1 MSEER
6 YSSGEITSAAESAP
20 QTEPSAN
27 TLIGLIAEIFKT
39 VLLAVL
45 LYFAI
50 SAVTD
55 RVRVENISMQP
66 TLNEGELLVVYK
78 LAYRFGEPHRGDII
92 VFHHNRQPPEDYIK
106 RVIGLPGD
114 RVRVEGGQV
123 YVNDIPLDEPYIA
136 EPPFYTGE
144 WVVPPDSLFVLGD
157 NRNRSSDS
165 RIWGFVPMN
174 DVVGR
179 AVLIYWP
186 PDKIRLLSHADLL
199 AQAAVR

>member
-6 YSSGEITSAAESAP
+6 YSSGEIASAAESAP

-27 TLIGLIAEIFKT
+27 TLVGLIAEIFKT

-165 RIWGFVPMN
+165 RIWGFVPMS

>member
-1 MSEER
+1 MSEEHT
-6 YSSGEITSAAESAP
+6 SSGEFLTSTETTS
-20 QTEPSAN
+20 QTAQPAN
-27 TLIGLIAEIFKT
+27 TLLGMISEVFKT
-39 VLLAVL
+39 ILFAVL

-114 RVRVEGGQV
+114 QVRVENGQV
-123 YVNDIPLDEPYIA
+123 YVNGIALNEPYIA
-136 EPPFYTGE
+136 EAPAYTGVWE
-144 WVVPPDSLFVLGD
+144 VPRDSLFVLGD

-165 RIWGFVPMN
+165 RIWGFVPMS

-186 PDKIRLLSHADLL
+186 PEKIRLLSHADLL
-199 AQAAVR
+199 AQAASP

>member
-1 MSEER
+1 MSEEHT
-6 YSSGEITSAAESAP
+6 SSGEFLTSTEIAS
-20 QTEPSAN
+20 QTAQPAN
-27 TLIGLIAEIFKT
+27 TLFGIISEVFKT
-39 VLLAVL
+39 ILFAVL

-50 SAVTD
+50 SALTD

-78 LAYRFGEPHRGDII
+78 LAYRLGEPHRGDII

-106 RVIGLPGD
+106 RIIGLPGD
-114 RVRVEGGQV
+114 EVRVEGGQV
-123 YVNDIPLDEPYIA
+123 YVNGIALNEPYIA
-136 EPPFYTGE
+136 EPPAYTGVWE
-144 WVVPPDSLFVLGD
+144 VPPDLLFVLGD

-165 RIWGFVPMN
+165 RIWGFVPMS

-186 PDKIRLLSHADLL
+186 PGKIRLLSHADLL
-199 AQAAVR
+199 AQAAP

>member
-1 MSEER
+1 MSEEH
-6 YSSGEITSAAESAP
+6 SPGGDFLTAAETAP
-20 QTEPSAN
+20 QTAQPAN
-27 TLIGLIAEIFKT
+27 TLLGMIGEVFKT
-39 VLLAVL
+39 ILFAVL

-114 RVRVEGGQV
+114 QVRVEGGRV
-123 YVNDIPLDEPYIA
+123 YVNGIALNEPYIA
-136 EPPFYTGE
+136 EAPAYTGVWE
-144 WVVPPDSLFVLGD
+144 VPRDSLFVLGD

-165 RIWGFVPMN
+165 RIWGFVPMS

-186 PDKIRLLSHADLL
+186 PEKIRLLSHADLL
-199 AQAAVR
+199 AQAASP

>member
-1 MSEER
+1 MEKDIETTDTLLHGDAA
-6 YSSGEITSAAESAP
+6 SGEENKKNSLTDFLAETA
-20 QTEPSAN
+20 
-27 TLIGLIAEIFKT
+27 KT
-39 VLLAVL
+39 ILLAL
-45 LYFAI
+45 ILYFAI

-66 TLNEGELLVVYK
+66 TLNEGELLVVSK

-114 RVRVEGGQV
+114 QVRIESGLV
-123 YVNDIPLDEPYIA
+123 YVNDIPLKEPYIA
-136 EPPFYTGE
+136 SPPGYEGSWLVEP
-144 WVVPPDSLFVLGD
+144 DKLFVLGD

-165 RIWGFVPMN
+165 HVWGFVPMS

-179 AVLIYWP
+179 AVVIYWP
-186 PDKIRLLSHADLL
+186 PGRIRALSHQDLL
-199 AQAAVR
+199 VQAASP

>member
-6 YSSGEITSAAESAP
+6 SSSGEFLTATEAAS
-20 QTEPSAN
+20 QTAQPAN
-27 TLIGLIAEIFKT
+27 TLLGILSEVFKT
-39 VLLAVL
+39 ILFAVL

-78 LAYRFGEPHRGDII
+78 LAYRLGEPHRGDII

-114 RVRVEGGQV
+114 QVRVEGGRV
-123 YVNDIPLDEPYIA
+123 YVNGIALDEPYIA
-136 EPPFYTGE
+136 EPPAYTGVWE
-144 WVVPPDSLFVLGD
+144 VPPDSLFVLGD

-165 RIWGFVPMN
+165 RIWGFVPMR

-186 PDKIRLLSHADLL
+186 PEKIRLLSHADLL
-199 AQAAVR
+199 AQAAP

>member
-1 MSEER
+1 MSEEHT
-6 YSSGEITSAAESAP
+6 SSGEFLASTETAP
-20 QTEPSAN
+20 QTAQPAN
-27 TLIGLIAEIFKT
+27 TLFGIISEVFKT
-39 VLLAVL
+39 ILFAVL

-50 SAVTD
+50 SALTD

-78 LAYRFGEPHRGDII
+78 LAYRLGEPHRGDII

-114 RVRVEGGQV
+114 EVRVEGGQV
-123 YVNDIPLDEPYIA
+123 YVNGIALNEPYIA
-136 EPPFYTGE
+136 EPPAYTGVWE
-144 WVVPPDSLFVLGD
+144 VPPDSLFVLGD

-165 RIWGFVPMN
+165 RIWGFVPMS

-186 PDKIRLLSHADLL
+186 PGKIRLLSHVDLL
-199 AQAAVR
+199 AQAAP

>member
-1 MSEER
+1 MSEHSESIPHGDETR
-6 YSSGEITSAAESAP
+6 PVGSTS
-20 QTEPSAN
+20 
-27 TLIGLIAEIFKT
+27 KT
-39 VLLAVL
+39 SLREVLSEMVKTILLALV

-66 TLNEGELLVVYK
+66 TLQEGELLVVYK
-78 LAYRFGEPHRGDII
+78 WAYRFGEPYRGDII

-114 RVRVEGGQV
+114 QVTVRGGQV
-123 YVNDIPLDEPYIA
+123 YINGEALDEPYIA
-136 EPPFYTGE
+136 SPPAYDGE
-144 WVVPPDSLFVLGD
+144 WLVPEGHLFVLGD

-165 RIWGFVPMN
+165 HVWGFVPMS

-179 AVLIYWP
+179 AVVVYWP
-186 PDKIRLLSHADLL
+186 PQRIRLFDHIDIAKASAP
-199 AQAAVR
+199 

>member
-1 MSEER
+1 MTEER
-6 YSSGEITSAAESAP
+6 YSSGEIAPATESTP
-20 QTEPSAN
+20 QTEQPAN
-27 TLIGLIAEIFKT
+27 TLVGLITEIFKT
-39 VLLAVL
+39 VVFAVL
-45 LYFAI
+45 LFFAI
-50 SAVTD
+50 SALTD

-106 RVIGLPGD
+106 RIIGLPGD

-123 YVNDIPLDEPYIA
+123 YVNDIPLYEPYIA
-136 EPPFYTGE
+136 EPPAYSGE

-165 RIWGFVPMN
+165 RIWGFVPMS

-186 PDKIRLLSHADLL
+186 PGKIRLLSHTDLL
-199 AQAAVR
+199 AQPATP

>member
-1 MSEER
+1 MPTVEAAPPAAQSGSTLVSFLSE
-6 YSSGEITSAAESAP
+6 
-20 QTEPSAN
+20 
-27 TLIGLIAEIFKT
+27 TLKT
-39 VLLAVL
+39 LLFAL
-45 LYFAI
+45 ALYFAI
-50 SAVTD
+50 SGLTD
-55 RVRVENISMQP
+55 RVRVENVSMQP

-114 RVRVEGGQV
+114 RVVIRDGLVW
-123 YVNDIPLDEPYIA
+123 VNDILLEEPYLA
-136 EPPFYTGE
+136 QPPAYSGE
-144 WVVPPDSLFVLGD
+144 WEVPPDSLFVLGD

-165 RIWGFVPMN
+165 RVWGFVPMS

-186 PDKIRLLSHADLL
+186 PGKMRLLSHADLL
-199 AQAAVR
+199 GQASAP